1 MFTVENVA
9 SKNKYGE
16 ENSSHLKFAMPL
28 NSGVFIA
35 LYYCFLFVWQTSI
48 CMSLSLLT

>member
-16 ENSSHLKFAMPL
+16 ENNSYPKFAMPL
-28 NSGVFIA
+28 SSGVFTA
-35 LYYCFLFVWQTSI
+35 FYLCGRLVSS
-48 CMSLSLLT
+48 CH

>member
-16 ENSSHLKFAMPL
+16 ENNSHLKFAMPL
-28 NSGVFIA
+28 NPGVFIA
-35 LYYCFLFVWQTSI
+35 FYLCGRLVSSCHWAFLLVW
-48 CMSLSLLT
+48 

>member
-1 MFTVENVA
+1 MWQVKINME
-9 SKNKYGE
+9 KKI
-16 ENSSHLKFAMPL
+16 SHLKFAMPL

-35 LYYCFLFVWQTSI
+35 LHYCFLFVWQTSI